1 MRGMAVRMKP
11 KRYWSSEFIGDEG
24 EPFPSQLRVRGARSY
39 FDVLQKSGAAPL
51 PTPRVGIFSSLRSWF
66 ARLAFGR

>member
-11 KRYWSSEFIGDEG
+11 RRYWSPDVFGDEG

-39 FDVLQKSGAAPL
+39 FDLLQKSGAAPL
-51 PTPRVGIFSSLRSWF
+51 PAPRMGAFASLRAWF
-66 ARLAFGR
+66 AKLSFRR